1 MNPNFVLVI
10 RKDVTTGVAT
20 VTELNDTV
28 TSFEGISEHY
38 AITMT

>member
-1 MNPNFVLVI
+1 
-10 RKDVTTGVAT
+10 

-38 AITMT
+38 AMTMT